1 MAEVVEADRQEVR
14 VAGRGFSGELVEEII
29 ELVRQSADASRF
41 SLARQVCELTQW
53 RRCNGAL
60 KLRECRDLLEEL
72 ERRGTI
78 TLPAKRR
85 QGRPAGVG
93 TQVPLSLW
101 GAPRPE
107 LNATLKQCLPIE
119 LRCVGSRSDHAQWRE
134 LVGRYHYLACA
145 TSYGAKLRYLAVA
158 RGEMVVGCMEYSSA
172 AWRLAPRDQW
182 IGWSEAQRRS
192 RLQCV
197 VQHSRFLILPWVR
210 VRYLASHLL
219 SRSVRVLADDWE
231 KRYALR
237 PVLAE
242 TMVDRQRFVGTCYR
256 AANWIEV
263 GDSQGRGRR
272 DRHHQRHGAAPK
284 RIFVYAL
291 TPMARTLLC
300 A

>member
-14 VAGRGFSGELVEEII
+14 VAGRDFSGEWIEQII
-29 ELVRQSADASRF
+29 ELVRRSADASRF

-53 RRCNGAL
+53 RRSNGAL
-60 KLRECRDLLEEL
+60 KLRECRDLLEAL
-72 ERRGTI
+72 ERRGSL

-85 QGRPAGVG
+85 QGRPAGVA

-101 GAPRPE
+101 GVPRPE
-107 LNATLKQCLPIE
+107 LNAPLTQCLPIE
-119 LRCVGSRSDHAQWRE
+119 LRCVESRSDHAQWRE
-134 LVGRYHYLACA
+134 LVGRYHYLGCA
-145 TSYGAKLRYLAVA
+145 TAYGAKVRYMAVA

-182 IGWSEAQRRS
+182 IGWSETQRRA
-192 RLQCV
+192 RLPWV
-197 VQHSRFLILPWVR
+197 VQHSRFLILPWVH

-219 SRSVRVLADDWE
+219 SLSLRRLADDWE
-231 KRYALR
+231 KRYARR

-256 AANWIEV
+256 AANWIDV
-263 GDSQGRGRR
+263 GTSQGRGRR
-272 DRHHQRHGAAPK
+272 DRQHQRHGAAPK
-284 RIFVYAL
+284 RILVYAL
-291 TPMARTLLC
+291 TPLARQLLC

>member
-1 MAEVVEADRQEVR
+1 MAEVVEVEGQEVC
-14 VAGRGFSGELVEEII
+14 VAGRVFSGELVEQII
-29 ELVRQSADASRF
+29 ELVRQSGEASRF
-41 SLARQVCELTQW
+41 SLARQVCERTQW
-53 RRCNGAL
+53 RRRNGAL

-72 ERRGTI
+72 ERRGQI
-78 TLPAKRR
+78 ALPAKRR

-101 GAPRPE
+101 GVRRPD

-119 LRCVGSRSDHAQWRE
+119 LRCVASRSEHAQWRE
-134 LVGRYHYLACA
+134 LVGRYHYLGCA
-145 TSYGAKLRYLAVA
+145 TSYGAKLRYLAVT

-172 AWRLAPRDQW
+172 AWKLAPRDQW
-182 IGWSEAQRRS
+182 IGWSEEQRRS

-197 VQHSRFLILPWVR
+197 VQHSRFLILPWVH

-219 SRSVRVLADDWE
+219 SLSLRVLADDWE
-231 KRYALR
+231 QRYALR

-300 A
+300 T

>member
-1 MAEVVEADRQEVR
+1 MAEAGLEEVR
-14 VAGRGFSGELVEEII
+14 IAGRSFNLEVVAQIVELVG
-29 ELVRQSADASRF
+29 RSADASRF

-53 RRCNGAL
+53 RRTNGAL

-72 ERRGTI
+72 EERGAI

-85 QGRPAGVG
+85 GSRPAGRR

-101 GAPRPE
+101 GEPQPE
-107 LNATLKQCLPIE
+107 FTAALKQCWPIE
-119 LRCVGSRSDHAQWRE
+119 LRCVESRNDHAQWRE
-134 LVGRYHYLACA
+134 LVGRYHYLGCA
-145 TSYGAKLRYLAVA
+145 TAYGAKVRYLAVA
-158 RGEMVVGCMEYSSA
+158 HGERVVGCMEYSSA

-182 IGWSEAQRRS
+182 IGWTEAQRAA

-197 VQHSRFLILPWVR
+197 VQHTRFLILPWVH

-219 SRSVRVLADDWE
+219 SLSVRVLADDWE
-231 KRYALR
+231 RRYALR

-291 TPMARTLLC
+291 TPRARTLLC

>member
-1 MAEVVEADRQEVR
+1 MAEAVGAAR
-14 VAGRGFSGELVEEII
+14 VAGRTFDIAEIEQIAALVG
-29 ELVRQSADASRF
+29 RGTGASRF
-41 SLARQVCELTQW
+41 ALARQVCELTQW
-53 RRCNGAL
+53 RRSNGAL

-78 TLPAKRR
+78 TLPMKR
-85 QGRPAGVG
+85 QGRPAGLR
-93 TQVPLSLW
+93 TQIPLTLW
-101 GAPRPE
+101 GVPQSE
-107 LNATLKQCLPIE
+107 LNATLKQCLPVE
-119 LRCVGSRSDHAQWRE
+119 LRCVESRSEHAQWRE
-134 LVGRYHYLACA
+134 LVGRYHYLGCA

-158 RGEMVVGCMEYSSA
+158 RNQTVVGCMEYASA

-182 IGWSEAQRRS
+182 IGWNEEQRAA

-197 VQHSRFLILPWVR
+197 VQHTRFLILPWVH

-219 SRSVRVLADDWE
+219 SLSVRVLADDWE
-231 KRYALR
+231 RRYALR
-237 PVLAE
+237 PVLVE
-242 TMVDRQRFVGTCYR
+242 TMVDRQRFAGTCYR
-256 AANWIEV
+256 AANWIDV

-291 TPMARTLLC
+291 SPTARQLLC

>member
-1 MAEVVEADRQEVR
+1 MAEVVAVDREEVR
-14 VAGRGFSGELVEEII
+14 VAGRCFSGEVIEQIV
-29 ELVRQSADASRF
+29 ELVRQGGGASRF

-53 RRCNGAL
+53 RRTNRAL

-72 ERRGTI
+72 ERRGAI
-78 TLPAKRR
+78 TLPPKLRR
-85 QGRPAGVG
+85 GRRAGKP
-93 TQVPLSLW
+93 TQVPLTLW
-101 GAPRPE
+101 GVPKPEFTAP
-107 LNATLKQCLPIE
+107 LAQCWPIE
-119 LRCVGSRSDHAQWRE
+119 LRCVQSRSDHAQWRE
-134 LVGRYHYLACA
+134 LVGRYHYLGCA
-145 TSYGAKLRYLAVA
+145 TAYGAKLRYLAVA
-158 RGEMVVGCMEYSSA
+158 RGERVVGCMEYSSA

-182 IGWSEAQRRS
+182 IGWSETQRRS
-192 RLQCV
+192 RLQYV
-197 VQHSRFLILPWVR
+197 VQHSRFLILPWVH

-219 SRSVRVLADDWE
+219 SLSLRVLAEDWE
-231 KRYALR
+231 QRYALR

-256 AANWIEV
+256 AANWIDV